1 MRFLATLVAVFFA
14 AWGHGAS
21 DLSAWRVRRTF
32 AIPPAS
38 PKQPK
43 MPGLDCVYVEFPTSG
58 FLQPDGRD
66 LRVVMDGKPA
76 PFKIVDIGFGGYV
89 KLVAGITGSSGR
101 MEVYYGNPS
110 AKPLRSDWVPRRGL
124 WLETRP
130 YRGPRVGNLAQLRRA
145 LARTTER
152 YGAGPAA
159 QIFHGFNPFGPSDN
173 YLSIYRG
180 WLYLPREQTVTF
192 AVVADDIGCLLV
204 EGREAAAKWVWGPM
218 PRFRRFAG
226 QPMKLS
232 AGLHPVVMYHIEA
245 KGRQAA
251 GAAWWMP
258 GMRRGKKYLH
268 FRIIPPQAFA
278 PIRYGKPLDYRVRG
292 QAVSPDFAFE
302 NAGDVL
308 LDGSLVVRFVFRDRS
323 CPPERALRCQPL
335 WDFGDGTT
343 STSREPNHVYLRTG
357 DYVVTL
363 TLKSAAGT
371 WSVRQKI
378 RVGPGYERAARRQ
391 WDKLEQYLPI
401 LREYQFEKMATEDLM
416 VAARIFE
423 KLEDKAGIVTVGSIL
438 YDRGDKLSD
447 QDFVWVCLLL
457 GRNLR
462 DYQPEDQAPE
472 GQPKQEKT
480 EEQLRK
486 EARDRALQ
494 AIAIFS
500 AAEQRTSDLKAKARL
515 ANEKGDVYY
524 YFLDDLQKAEQEYT
538 KTLTRYAKAG
548 TDQVRLA
555 QIRIGDLYKTKG
567 DYEAA
572 LRAYQRAADMPIHNY
587 PEEVELARRGS
598 FARTIEDYIRR
609 KVFKEAHKTL
619 DQWDWEFP
627 TDKLVG
633 YSSLLRARLA
643 LAEGN
648 KPEALKQ
655 ANELLRVNKESE
667 YADDILLFLADLHV
681 GSGQLDK
688 ALAALDR
695 LLKDYPASDL
705 QEQARVRRARIYL
718 QQAHYDQ
725 AAAEALELAN
735 SSPDSENAPE
745 ALMLA
750 ATALRRAKKRDQ
762 AIATL
767 ERLAQKYPTT
777 PQGKKAQTLLKE
789 FRRR

>member
-110 AKPLRSDWVPRRGL
+110 ARPLRSDWEPRRGV

-130 YRGPRVGNLAQLRRA
+130 YNGPRVKNLVQLRRA
-145 LARTTER
+145 IAQTAER
-152 YGAGPAA
+152 YGAGPTG
-159 QIFHGFNPFGPSDN
+159 QIFHGFNPYGPQDN

-192 AVVADDIGCLLV
+192 AVVADEIGCLVV
-204 EGREAAAKWVWGPM
+204 EGREAAAKWQWGPM
-218 PRFRRFAG
+218 PRNRRFAG

-232 AGLHPVVMYHIEA
+232 AGLHPIVMYHIEA
-245 KGRQAA
+245 SGRQAA

-258 GMRRGKKYLH
+258 GMPRGKKYLH
-268 FRIIPPQAFA
+268 FKIIPPKAFA

-292 QAVSPDFAFE
+292 QPVSPDFAFE

-308 LDGSLVVRFVFRDRS
+308 LGDSLLVRFVFRDRS
-323 CPPERALRCQPL
+323 CPPERALRCQPT

-343 STSREPNHVYLRTG
+343 STSREPNHVYLRPG
-357 DYVVTL
+357 DYTVTL
-363 TLKSAAGT
+363 ALNSASGT
-371 WSVRQKI
+371 WRVSQKI

-391 WDKLEQYLPI
+391 WDRLEQYLPI
-401 LREYQFEKMATEDLM
+401 LQEYQFEKMKTEDLM
-416 VAARIFE
+416 VAARVFE
-423 KLEDKAGIVTVGSIL
+423 KLENKKGIVTVGSIL
-438 YDRGDKLSD
+438 YERGKELDEK
-447 QDFVWVCLLL
+447 DFVWVCLLL

-462 DYQPEDQAPE
+462 DYKPEEEAE
-472 GQPKQEKT
+472 GQPKEEKT
-480 EEQLRK
+480 EEQLHQ
-486 EARDRALQ
+486 EARARAQ
-494 AIAIFS
+494 KAIAIFS
-500 AAEQRTSDLKAKARL
+500 AAEERTKDLKAKARL

-524 YFLDDLQKAEQEYT
+524 YFLGDLERAEQEYT
-538 KTLTRYAKAG
+538 KTLTKYAKAAS
-548 TDQVRLA
+548 DQVRLA

-572 LRAYQRAADMPIHNY
+572 LRAYQRAADMAIHNY

-598 FARTIEDYIRR
+598 FPRTIEDYIRR
-609 KVFKEAHKTL
+609 RLFKEAHQTL
-619 DQWDWEFP
+619 NQWDWEFP

-633 YSSLLRARLA
+633 YSSYLRARLA

-648 KPEALKQ
+648 KPEAIKQ
-655 ANELLRVNKESE
+655 ASELLRVNKASE
-667 YADDILLFLADLHV
+667 YADDLLLFLADLHV
-681 GSGQLDK
+681 GSGDLDK
-688 ALAALDR
+688 ALAALGR
-695 LLKDYPASDL
+695 LLKDYPESDL
-705 QEQARVRRARIYL
+705 QDEAHILRVRICL
-718 QQAHYDQ
+718 QQANYEA
-725 AAAEALELAN
+725 AAAEALEVADSN
-735 SSPDSENAPE
+735 PDGDHAPE
-745 ALMLA
+745 ALLLA
-750 ATALRRAKKRDQ
+750 ATALRRAKNRGK
-762 AIATL
+762 ALSTL
-767 ERLAQKYPTT
+767 ERLAEKYPTT
-777 PQGKKAQTLLKE
+777 PQGKKAQELLKE